1 MGEVPISSATAQ
13 EGGSMKK
20 KKKQPHWIDELE
32 SDVLKMDGYDK
43 CAIGTLE
50 RIGMEPVII
59 YEKALVLK
67 QLRDDGCTELE
78 AIEWYEYNMLGAY
91 VGEGTPAFLV
101 RPEA

>member
-1 MGEVPISSATAQ
+1 
-13 EGGSMKK
+13 MKK
-20 KKKQPHWIDELE
+20 KKTSWIDEID
-32 SDVLKMDGYDK
+32 SDSIMRMDGYDK

-59 YEKALVLK
+59 YDKALVLK
-67 QLRDDGCTELE
+67 QLRDDGCAELE